1 MESQISIIVPCIKN
15 SQLLNNSILEYL
27 KVHNLKKIFIVIEE
41 IDEKNKINH
50 DKIEYILVN
59 KSSNMSY
66 KRNLAA
72 KKAETDYLAFYDS
85 DSYPKNPNILELA
98 MKAFNNDKNIYAVGG
113 PDISPE
119 GQNFYKRITSK
130 LNKSFFVSGFRNYRK
145 NIHESFYV
153 KELCSAN
160 LIVKKKIYFE
170 MNGMDENIYSAEDT
184 DFCNRI
190 LNKGK
195 SLYYI
200 KELVAYHVDREIK
213 LYFIQRYIRG
223 ILTAETTLNF
233 FKKKI
238 KKEHISEGEFRYE
251 YLLTPLLA
259 IYIIASCSAYIFL
272 FSNLIIFFPFAL
284 FLILVFLETLRIK
297 EKENFFP
304 IFISLFFVI
313 LMQSF
318 SSLLFFFGIKL
329 DIKKIYRNENDL

>member
-1 MESQISIIVPCIKN
+1 
-15 SQLLNNSILEYL
+15 
-27 KVHNLKKIFIVIEE
+27 
-41 IDEKNKINH
+41 
-50 DKIEYILVN
+50 
-59 KSSNMSY
+59 
-66 KRNLAA
+66 
-72 KKAETDYLAFYDS
+72 
-85 DSYPKNPNILELA
+85 
-98 MKAFNNDKNIYAVGG
+98 
-113 PDISPE
+113 
-119 GQNFYKRITSK
+119 
-130 LNKSFFVSGFRNYRK
+130 
-145 NIHESFYV
+145 
-153 KELCSAN
+153 
-160 LIVKKKIYFE
+160 
-170 MNGMDENIYSAEDT
+170 MDENIYSAEDT

-297 EKENFFP
+297 EKESFFP

-318 SSLLFFFGIKL
+318 SSLLFFFGIKF